1 MITKRNIILS
11 NIRTRIISAQRF
23 KEREMSHIVLRD
35 VRKTYRMGTSV
46 ITALD
51 GISLEIESGEF
62 AVVLGPSGSGKTT
75 LLNILGGLESP
86 DGGDVLMDGEPIA
99 NLSEARLT
107 LYRRHKVG
115 FIFQFFNLLPTLTA
129 FENVSLSAEMANGR
143 GLDPAEMLQRVGLGD
158 RVDHYP
164 GQLSGGQQQRV
175 AVARA
180 LAKNP
185 ALVLADEPT
194 GSLDVETGIDV
205 LRVMRTLSRE
215 TGQTFVIVTHNS
227 AISMI
232 ADRVIRLSS
241 GKVHNIVE
249 NPEPFEPDEIEW

>member
-1 MITKRNIILS
+1 V
-11 NIRTRIISAQRF
+11 
-23 KEREMSHIVLRD
+23 SHIVLRD
-35 VRKTYRMGTSV
+35 VRKTYRMGTNV

-51 GISLEIESGEF
+51 GVSLDIQAGEF

-86 DGGDVLMDGEPIA
+86 DSGTLSMGGESIA
-99 NLSEARLT
+99 NLSDARLT
-107 LYRRHKVG
+107 QYRRRQVG
-115 FIFQFFNLLPTLTA
+115 FVFQFFNLLPTLTA
-129 FENVSLSAEMANGR
+129 LENVSLSSEMSNGR
-143 GLDPAEMLQRVGLGD
+143 GHDPAEMLRRVGLGD
-158 RVDHYP
+158 RLDHYP

-194 GSLDVETGIDV
+194 GSLDVETGVDV
-205 LRVMRTLSRE
+205 LRTMRTLNRE

-227 AISMI
+227 AISTI
-232 ADRVIRLSS
+232 ADRVIRLGS
-241 GKVHNIVE
+241 GKIQNVIE
-249 NPEPFEPDEIEW
+249 NRDPFEPDDIEW